1 MRTRLVIVGL
11 VLLVLSAVPAIG
23 QSQADTANRS
33 YELTH
38 STSAGGGNG
47 GWVLAWV
54 LGVAGGVALV
64 AAFVVGGPKPQDSV
78 PSASD
83 SDPTTSTPDA
93 AG

>member
-1 MRTRLVIVGL
+1 MTRSLEATPSDLWCWI
-11 VLLVLSAVPAIG
+11 
-23 QSQADTANRS
+23 TANRS
-33 YELTH
+33 YERTH
-38 STSAGGGNG
+38 SAGGGNG

-93 AG
+93 AD